1 MRQPETGQTED
12 DLYASETN
20 DALVIRPGLAR
31 SMLVAL
37 ARNRALRRGRVAPLK
52 VADLEIDALR
62 QRIRQGTREVRL
74 SPTEHLLL
82 YTLVARAGAVVTY
95 REIADALG
103 SDDELQSNTLA
114 RHLSSLRRKLGD
126 DAYRP
131 RYIETVPGIGCRFVA
146 TREN

>member
-1 MRQPETGQTED
+1 M
-12 DLYASETN
+12 
-20 DALVIRPGLAR
+20 
-31 SMLVAL
+31 
-37 ARNRALRRGRVAPLK
+37 
-52 VADLEIDALR
+52 
-62 QRIRQGTREVRL
+62 
-74 SPTEHLLL
+74 
-82 YTLVARAGAVVTY
+82 VTY